1 MRIAVG
7 MSGGV
12 DSSVCALLL
21 KEQGHEVIGITLR
34 FHQEVCD
41 ELRVCCSPKDVQ
53 DAARVSQR
61 LGIPHLTLDWEKLF
75 EEKVIN
81 IFVNEHLK
89 GNTPNPCA
97 ICNRDVK
104 TGFLARYLQKVALI
118 EKLATGHYARIV
130 NYKGR
135 KLIARGK
142 DAKRDQSY
150 FLALI
155 KEEDIELLEFPLG
168 ELTKEEVREIAKRH
182 GLEVAQKPDSQDVCF
197 LMGKDVGSFL
207 RERLGSQEGYFVY
220 KGQIVG
226 KHKGFYA
233 YTVGQRKGLGVAL
246 GKPVY
251 VVGVEPSKNIVYL
264 DDEEELYR
272 DWLILREINFHLPPS
287 LWDEPKAQVRYRN
300 TPVRVKGIKPLEDG
314 RYKVFFE
321 EKVRGITPGQV
332 CAFYENDV
340 LLAGG
345 IIEE

>member
-1 MRIAVG
+1 
-7 MSGGV
+7 
-12 DSSVCALLL
+12 
-21 KEQGHEVIGITLR
+21 
-34 FHQEVCD
+34 
-41 ELRVCCSPKDVQ
+41 
-53 DAARVSQR
+53 
-61 LGIPHLTLDWEKLF
+61 
-75 EEKVIN
+75 
-81 IFVNEHLK
+81 
-89 GNTPNPCA
+89 
-97 ICNRDVK
+97 
-104 TGFLARYLQKVALI
+104 
-118 EKLATGHYARIV
+118 LATGHYARIV
-130 NYKGR
+130 DYKGR

-155 KEEDIELLEFPLG
+155 KEEDIELLEFPLS

-264 DDEEELYR
+264 GDEEELYR
-272 DWLILREINFHLPPS
+272 DWLILREVNFHLPPS

-300 TPVRVKGIKPLEDG
+300 TLVKVKGIKPLENG

-321 EKVRGITPGQV
+321 EKVRAITPGQV